1 MVLCAQ
7 RTVVKPYPIKR
18 ASDNVRLRMGMGV
31 IFYEALTEDV
41 YQTWDLF
48 DLIFKGKMRLRVY
61 PIRES
66 FRHPVHSTTFDPDLP
81 YNHPLS
87 TLCPGDGIRHPSPPP
102 EPYPMPPFGPSTS
115 QQGFDLD
122 QFVVPMIPP
131 LSYYPSVYDPSV
143 DLVPPRSPPPVP
155 ADTGIIGEPYDPLY
169 DLDGFIAQY
178 FHDPQGD
185 VAAPVDEDPVEDP
198 MDEDE
203 VDVEMADTDTGE
215 EDVSDGDE
223 PSVSSGA
230 ADSDEQS
237 EISTDTCESR
247 A

>member
-1 MVLCAQ
+1 MALYAQ
-7 RTVVKPYPIKR
+7 RTVMKPYPIKR
-18 ASDNVRLRMGMGV
+18 ASDNVGLRMGTGI
-31 IFYEALTEDV
+31 IFYEALTEDA
-41 YQTWDLF
+41 YQTLD
-48 DLIFKGKMRLRVY
+48 FKM
-61 PIRES
+61 
-66 FRHPVHSTTFDPDLP
+66 FDPDLP

-122 QFVVPMIPP
+122 QFGVPMILP

-143 DLVPPRSPPPVP
+143 DLIPVKIEPRSPPP
-155 ADTGIIGEPYDPLY
+155 
-169 DLDGFIAQY
+169 
-178 FHDPQGD
+178 GD
-185 VAAPVDEDPVEDP
+185 VAAPVDEDPAEDP

-203 VDVEMADTDTGE
+203 ADVEMADTDTGE

-230 ADSDEQS
+230 AGSDERS